1 MAKIRF
7 KSIFDRMLFLQC
19 VTVLSLLLI
28 LGLGIGYVSRMQS
41 LGMEKDILVEKGQ
54 QAARLLE
61 TEGSIEA
68 VKPLTEERKLLI
80 QVLYHNETLSAYE
93 DEKWAPLVEL
103 PAEKTRSMDV
113 MRRSSVVPEAT
124 QRYFMGAKFPVYTVF
139 VRLDEG
145 SREGVLLIHSDI
157 SRWNVAFRQI
167 ALWTLAI
174 CVMAAFVVLF
184 SSYFIAK
191 RIINPFVDMNHIV
204 QCYSKGDFS
213 QRIPVQGKDEAS
225 QLGKSFNEMAD
236 QLKNLEVTRQS
247 FVANVSHELRSPLT
261 SMKGFLEAM
270 MDGTIPP
277 EEHDHYIEIVLSETR
292 RMTAMVNDLLDLAR
306 IESGIITVNYEVFD
320 INELIRRTLITF
332 EARISEKQMELDV
345 RFAAEQT
352 FVYAD
357 SNQIS
362 QVLRNLIDNAIKYS
376 PEGRTLLVSTY
387 ALRKEVYVTIRDTGV
402 GIPAEDVPH
411 IFDRFY
417 KVDGYRTYLSGDAR
431 MFLAY
436 AGDSVDIEVVRD
448 GRHILLEDVQKQTY
462 TGMSGESYQGFGL
475 YVGAAQ
481 VPATFGTKLQYIW
494 YQAIGF
500 VQQVWFS
507 LAQLV
512 SGGAGMSD
520 LSGPVGIVSTMT
532 QVGTAA
538 EESGGVAAAIWNI
551 AYFAAL
557 LAVNLSVMNL
567 LPIPALDGGR
577 IAFLLVDAVCLLL
590 FKRKIPEKYQAAV
603 NMVFFVALMGFMLFI
618 TFQDVFRLFR

>member
-1 MAKIRF
+1 MATIRF

-41 LGMEKDILVEKGQ
+41 LSMEKDILVEKGQ
-54 QAARLLE
+54 EAVQLLE
-61 TEGSIEA
+61 TGGSFESLR
-68 VKPLTEERKLLI
+68 PLVEERKLLI
-80 QVLYHNETLSAYE
+80 QVLYPNETKSVYT
-93 DEKWAPLVEL
+93 DEKWAPLVKL
-103 PAEKTRSMDV
+103 PGEKTRSAEV
-113 MRRSSVVPEAT
+113 LRRSGTMPET
-124 QRYFMGAKFPVYTVF
+124 LERYFSGAKFPVYTAY
-139 VRLDEG
+139 VRIGEG
-145 SREGVLLIHSDI
+145 NREGVLLIHSDI
-157 SRWNVAFRQI
+157 SRWNAAFRQQ

-174 CVMAAFVVLF
+174 CIMAAFVVLF

-225 QLGKSFNEMAD
+225 QLGRSFNEMAD

-277 EEHDHYIEIVLSETR
+277 EEHEHYIEIVLSETR

-332 EARISEKQMELDV
+332 EARISEKNMELDV
-345 RFAAEQT
+345 RFANEQS

-376 PEGRTLLVSTY
+376 PQGRTLLVSTY
-387 ALRKEVYVTIRDTGV
+387 ALRKEVYVTIRDTGA

-417 KVDGYRTYLSGDAR
+417 KVEKAHTPS
-431 MFLAY
+431 
-436 AGDSVDIEVVRD
+436 
-448 GRHILLEDVQKQTY
+448 
-462 TGMSGESYQGFGL
+462 
-475 YVGAAQ
+475 
-481 VPATFGTKLQYIW
+481 P
-494 YQAIGF
+494 
-500 VQQVWFS
+500 
-507 LAQLV
+507 
-512 SGGAGMSD
+512 
-520 LSGPVGIVSTMT
+520 
-532 QVGTAA
+532 QVG
-538 EESGGVAAAIWNI
+538 SGLGLAIVKKIIEAHGQSITVKSARGKGTQFIFTLEKANT
-551 AYFAAL
+551 L
-557 LAVNLSVMNL
+557 KRVT
-567 LPIPALDGGR
+567 DGGR
-577 IAFLLVDAVCLLL
+577 
-590 FKRKIPEKYQAAV
+590 K
-603 NMVFFVALMGFMLFI
+603 NG
-618 TFQDVFRLFR
+618 T

>member
-28 LGLGIGYVSRMQS
+28 LGLGIGFVSRMQS
-41 LGMEKDILVEKGQ
+41 LSMEKSILAEKGQ
-54 QAARLLE
+54 QAARVLE
-61 TEGSIEA
+61 AGGDQEDLRS
-68 VKPLTEERKLLI
+68 LTEERKLLI
-80 QVLYHNETLSAYE
+80 QVLYPEETISAYS
-93 DEKWAPLVEL
+93 DEKWTPLAEL
-103 PAEKTRSMDV
+103 PREKTRAADAL
-113 MRRSSVVPEAT
+113 RRSGTVPEAME
-124 QRYFMGAKFPVYTVF
+124 RYFAGAKLPTYTVF
-139 VRLDEG
+139 VRLGEG
-145 SREGVLLIHSDI
+145 DKTSVLLIHSDI
-157 SRWNVAFRQI
+157 SRWNESFRQL

-174 CVMAAFVVLF
+174 CVVAAFVILF
-184 SSYFIAK
+184 SSYYTAK

-225 QLGKSFNEMAD
+225 QLGRSFNEMAD

-277 EEHDHYIEIVLSETR
+277 EEHDHYIDIVLSETR

-345 RFAAEQT
+345 RFANEQS

-376 PEGRTLLVSTY
+376 PERRTLLVSTY

-417 KVDGYRTYLSGDAR
+417 KVEKAHTPS
-431 MFLAY
+431 
-436 AGDSVDIEVVRD
+436 
-448 GRHILLEDVQKQTY
+448 
-462 TGMSGESYQGFGL
+462 
-475 YVGAAQ
+475 
-481 VPATFGTKLQYIW
+481 P
-494 YQAIGF
+494 
-500 VQQVWFS
+500 
-507 LAQLV
+507 
-512 SGGAGMSD
+512 
-520 LSGPVGIVSTMT
+520 
-532 QVGTAA
+532 QVG
-538 EESGGVAAAIWNI
+538 SGLGLAIVKKIIEAHGQSITVKSARGKGTQFTFTLEKANT
-551 AYFAAL
+551 L
-557 LAVNLSVMNL
+557 KRVT
-567 LPIPALDGGR
+567 DGGR
-577 IAFLLVDAVCLLL
+577 
-590 FKRKIPEKYQAAV
+590 K
-603 NMVFFVALMGFMLFI
+603 
-618 TFQDVFRLFR
+618 

>member
-28 LGLGIGYVSRMQS
+28 LGLGIGFVSRMQS
-41 LGMEKDILVEKGQ
+41 LSMEKSILAEKGQ
-54 QAARLLE
+54 QAARVLE
-61 TEGSIEA
+61 AGGDQEDLRS
-68 VKPLTEERKLLI
+68 LTEERKLLI
-80 QVLYHNETLSAYE
+80 QVLYPTETLSAYS
-93 DEKWAPLVEL
+93 DEKWTPLAEL
-103 PAEKTRSMDV
+103 PREKTRAADAL
-113 MRRSSVVPEAT
+113 RRSGTVPEAME
-124 QRYFMGAKFPVYTVF
+124 RYFAGAKLPTYSVF
-139 VRLDEG
+139 VRLGEG
-145 SREGVLLIHSDI
+145 DNTSVLLIHSDI
-157 SRWNVAFRQI
+157 SRWNESFRQL

-174 CVMAAFVVLF
+174 CVVAAFVVLF
-184 SSYFIAK
+184 SSYYTAK

-225 QLGKSFNEMAD
+225 QLGRSFNEMAD

-277 EEHDHYIEIVLSETR
+277 EEHDHYIDIVLSETR

-306 IESGIITVNYEVFD
+306 IESGIITINYEVFD

-332 EARISEKQMELDV
+332 EARISEKRMELDV
-345 RFAAEQT
+345 RFANEQS

-417 KVDGYRTYLSGDAR
+417 KVEKAHTPS
-431 MFLAY
+431 
-436 AGDSVDIEVVRD
+436 
-448 GRHILLEDVQKQTY
+448 
-462 TGMSGESYQGFGL
+462 
-475 YVGAAQ
+475 
-481 VPATFGTKLQYIW
+481 P
-494 YQAIGF
+494 
-500 VQQVWFS
+500 
-507 LAQLV
+507 
-512 SGGAGMSD
+512 
-520 LSGPVGIVSTMT
+520 
-532 QVGTAA
+532 QVG
-538 EESGGVAAAIWNI
+538 SGLGLAIVKKIIEAHGQSITVKSARGKGTQFTFTLEKANT
-551 AYFAAL
+551 L
-557 LAVNLSVMNL
+557 KRVT
-567 LPIPALDGGR
+567 DGGR
-577 IAFLLVDAVCLLL
+577 
-590 FKRKIPEKYQAAV
+590 K
-603 NMVFFVALMGFMLFI
+603 NG
-618 TFQDVFRLFR
+618 T

>member
-28 LGLGIGYVSRMQS
+28 LGLGIGFVSRMQS
-41 LGMEKDILVEKGQ
+41 LSMEKSILAEKGQ
-54 QAARLLE
+54 QAARVLE
-61 TEGSIEA
+61 AGGDQEDLRS
-68 VKPLTEERKLLI
+68 LTEERKLLI
-80 QVLYHNETLSAYE
+80 QVLYPEETISAYS
-93 DEKWAPLVEL
+93 DEKWTPLVEL
-103 PAEKTRSMDV
+103 PREKTRAADAL
-113 MRRSSVVPEAT
+113 RRSGTVPEAME
-124 QRYFMGAKFPVYTVF
+124 RYFTGAKLPTYTVF
-139 VRLDEG
+139 VRLGEG
-145 SREGVLLIHSDI
+145 DKTSVLLIHSDI
-157 SRWNVAFRQI
+157 SRWNESFRQLV
-167 ALWTLAI
+167 LWTLAI
-174 CVMAAFVVLF
+174 CVVAAFVILF
-184 SSYFIAK
+184 SSYYTAK

-225 QLGKSFNEMAD
+225 QLGRSFNEMAD

-277 EEHDHYIEIVLSETR
+277 EEHDHYIDIVLSETR

-345 RFAAEQT
+345 RFANEQS

-417 KVDGYRTYLSGDAR
+417 KVEKAHTPS
-431 MFLAY
+431 
-436 AGDSVDIEVVRD
+436 
-448 GRHILLEDVQKQTY
+448 
-462 TGMSGESYQGFGL
+462 
-475 YVGAAQ
+475 
-481 VPATFGTKLQYIW
+481 P
-494 YQAIGF
+494 
-500 VQQVWFS
+500 
-507 LAQLV
+507 
-512 SGGAGMSD
+512 
-520 LSGPVGIVSTMT
+520 
-532 QVGTAA
+532 QVG
-538 EESGGVAAAIWNI
+538 SGLGLAIVKKIIEAHGQSITVKSARGKGTQFTFTLEKANT
-551 AYFAAL
+551 L
-557 LAVNLSVMNL
+557 KRVT
-567 LPIPALDGGR
+567 DGGR
-577 IAFLLVDAVCLLL
+577 
-590 FKRKIPEKYQAAV
+590 K
-603 NMVFFVALMGFMLFI
+603 
-618 TFQDVFRLFR
+618 

>member
-28 LGLGIGYVSRMQS
+28 LGLGIGFVSRMQS
-41 LGMEKDILVEKGQ
+41 LSMEKSILAEKGQ
-54 QAARLLE
+54 QAARVLE
-61 TEGSIEA
+61 AGGDQEDLRS
-68 VKPLTEERKLLI
+68 LTEERKLLI
-80 QVLYHNETLSAYE
+80 QVLYPEETISAYS
-93 DEKWAPLVEL
+93 DEKWTPLAEL
-103 PAEKTRSMDV
+103 PREKTRAADAL
-113 MRRSSVVPEAT
+113 RRSGTVPEAME
-124 QRYFMGAKFPVYTVF
+124 RYFAGAKLPTYTVF
-139 VRLDEG
+139 VRLGEG
-145 SREGVLLIHSDI
+145 DKTSVLLIHSDI
-157 SRWNVAFRQI
+157 SRWNESFRQL

-174 CVMAAFVVLF
+174 CVVAAFVILF
-184 SSYFIAK
+184 SSYYTAK

-225 QLGKSFNEMAD
+225 QLGRSFNEMAD

-277 EEHDHYIEIVLSETR
+277 EEHDHYIDIVLSETR

-345 RFAAEQT
+345 RFANEQS

-417 KVDGYRTYLSGDAR
+417 KVEKAHTPS
-431 MFLAY
+431 
-436 AGDSVDIEVVRD
+436 
-448 GRHILLEDVQKQTY
+448 
-462 TGMSGESYQGFGL
+462 
-475 YVGAAQ
+475 
-481 VPATFGTKLQYIW
+481 P
-494 YQAIGF
+494 
-500 VQQVWFS
+500 
-507 LAQLV
+507 
-512 SGGAGMSD
+512 
-520 LSGPVGIVSTMT
+520 
-532 QVGTAA
+532 QVG
-538 EESGGVAAAIWNI
+538 SGLGLAIVKKIIEAHGQSITVKSARGKGTQFTFTLEKANT
-551 AYFAAL
+551 L
-557 LAVNLSVMNL
+557 KRVT
-567 LPIPALDGGR
+567 DGGR
-577 IAFLLVDAVCLLL
+577 
-590 FKRKIPEKYQAAV
+590 K
-603 NMVFFVALMGFMLFI
+603 
-618 TFQDVFRLFR
+618 

>member
-41 LGMEKDILVEKGQ
+41 LSMEKDILVEKGQ

-61 TEGSIEA
+61 ISGSSLELRS
-68 VKPLTEERKLLI
+68 LTEERGLLI
-80 QVLYHNETLSAYE
+80 QVLYSQETVSAYT
-93 DEKWAPLVEL
+93 DEKWAPLVGL
-103 PAEKTRSMDV
+103 AAEKTRAADV
-113 MRRSSVVPEAT
+113 LRRSSNLPEAME
-124 QRYFMGAKFPVYTVF
+124 RYFSGAIFPVYTVF
-139 VRLDEG
+139 VRVGEG

-157 SRWNVAFRQI
+157 TRWNVAFRQV

-174 CVMAAFVVLF
+174 CVVAAFVVLF

-213 QRIPVQGKDEAS
+213 QRIPVQGRDEAS

-277 EEHDHYIEIVLSETR
+277 EEHENYIGIVLSETR

-332 EARISEKQMELDV
+332 EARISEKRMELDV
-345 RFAAEQT
+345 RFSTEQAY
-352 FVYAD
+352 VYAD

-376 PEGRTLLVSTY
+376 PEGRTLVVSTY
-387 ALRKEVYVTIRDTGV
+387 ALRKEVYVTIRDTGM

-417 KVDGYRTYLSGDAR
+417 KVEKAHTPS
-431 MFLAY
+431 
-436 AGDSVDIEVVRD
+436 
-448 GRHILLEDVQKQTY
+448 
-462 TGMSGESYQGFGL
+462 
-475 YVGAAQ
+475 
-481 VPATFGTKLQYIW
+481 P
-494 YQAIGF
+494 
-500 VQQVWFS
+500 
-507 LAQLV
+507 
-512 SGGAGMSD
+512 
-520 LSGPVGIVSTMT
+520 
-532 QVGTAA
+532 QVG
-538 EESGGVAAAIWNI
+538 SGLGLAIVKKIIEAHGQSITVKSARGKGTQFTFTLEKANT
-551 AYFAAL
+551 L
-557 LAVNLSVMNL
+557 KRVT
-567 LPIPALDGGR
+567 DGGR
-577 IAFLLVDAVCLLL
+577 
-590 FKRKIPEKYQAAV
+590 K
-603 NMVFFVALMGFMLFI
+603 NG
-618 TFQDVFRLFR
+618 T

>member
-41 LGMEKDILVEKGQ
+41 LSMEKDMLVEKGQ
-54 QAARLLE
+54 LAASLLE
-61 TEGSIEA
+61 AGGTAETLR
-68 VKPLTEERKLLI
+68 PLVDERKLLI
-80 QVLYHNETLSAYE
+80 EAVYPDGAIFSYT
-93 DEKWAPLVEL
+93 DEKWAPLVAL
-103 PAEKTRSMDV
+103 PAEKTRMEDV
-113 MRRSSVVPEAT
+113 LRRSGDLPET
-124 QRYFMGAKFPVYTVF
+124 MERYFLESAFPVYTVF
-139 VRLDEG
+139 ARVGEG

-157 SRWNVAFRQI
+157 SPWNAAFRQI

-174 CVMAAFVVLF
+174 CVMAAFLVLF

-225 QLGKSFNEMAD
+225 QLGRSFNEMAD

-247 FVANVSHELRSPLT
+247 FVTNVSHELRSPLT

-277 EEHDHYIEIVLSETR
+277 EEHDHYIDIVLSETR

-306 IESGIITVNYEVFD
+306 IESGIITVDYEVFD
-320 INELIRRTLITF
+320 INELVRRTLITF
-332 EARISEKQMELDV
+332 EARISEKRMELDV
-345 RFAAEQT
+345 RFAQEQS

-417 KVDGYRTYLSGDAR
+417 KVEKAHTPS
-431 MFLAY
+431 
-436 AGDSVDIEVVRD
+436 
-448 GRHILLEDVQKQTY
+448 
-462 TGMSGESYQGFGL
+462 
-475 YVGAAQ
+475 
-481 VPATFGTKLQYIW
+481 P
-494 YQAIGF
+494 
-500 VQQVWFS
+500 
-507 LAQLV
+507 
-512 SGGAGMSD
+512 
-520 LSGPVGIVSTMT
+520 
-532 QVGTAA
+532 QVG
-538 EESGGVAAAIWNI
+538 SGLGLAIVKKIIEAHGQSITVKSARGKGTQFTFTLEKANT
-551 AYFAAL
+551 L
-557 LAVNLSVMNL
+557 KRVT
-567 LPIPALDGGR
+567 DGGR
-577 IAFLLVDAVCLLL
+577 
-590 FKRKIPEKYQAAV
+590 K
-603 NMVFFVALMGFMLFI
+603 NG
-618 TFQDVFRLFR
+618 T

>member
-41 LGMEKDILVEKGQ
+41 LSMEKDILVEKGQ

-61 TEGSIEA
+61 ISGSSLELRS
-68 VKPLTEERKLLI
+68 LTEERGLLI
-80 QVLYHNETLSAYE
+80 QVLYSQETVSAYT
-93 DEKWAPLVEL
+93 DEKWAPLVGL
-103 PAEKTRSMDV
+103 AAEKTRAADV
-113 MRRSSVVPEAT
+113 LRRSSNLPEAME
-124 QRYFMGAKFPVYTVF
+124 RYFSGAKFPVYTVF
-139 VRLDEG
+139 VRVGEG

-157 SRWNVAFRQI
+157 TRWNVAFRQV

-174 CVMAAFVVLF
+174 CVVAAFVVLF
-184 SSYFIAK
+184 SSYFTAK

-213 QRIPVQGKDEAS
+213 QRIPVQGRDEAS

-277 EEHDHYIEIVLSETR
+277 EEHENYIGIVLSETR

-332 EARISEKQMELDV
+332 EARISEKRMELDV
-345 RFAAEQT
+345 RFSTEQAY
-352 FVYAD
+352 VYAD

-376 PEGRTLLVSTY
+376 PEGRTLVVSTY
-387 ALRKEVYVTIRDTGV
+387 ALRKEVYVTIRDTGM

-417 KVDGYRTYLSGDAR
+417 KVEKAHTPS
-431 MFLAY
+431 
-436 AGDSVDIEVVRD
+436 
-448 GRHILLEDVQKQTY
+448 
-462 TGMSGESYQGFGL
+462 
-475 YVGAAQ
+475 
-481 VPATFGTKLQYIW
+481 P
-494 YQAIGF
+494 
-500 VQQVWFS
+500 
-507 LAQLV
+507 
-512 SGGAGMSD
+512 
-520 LSGPVGIVSTMT
+520 
-532 QVGTAA
+532 QVG
-538 EESGGVAAAIWNI
+538 SGLGLAIVKKIIEAHGQSITVKSARGKGTQFTFTLEKANT
-551 AYFAAL
+551 L
-557 LAVNLSVMNL
+557 KRV
-567 LPIPALDGGR
+567 PDGGR
-577 IAFLLVDAVCLLL
+577 
-590 FKRKIPEKYQAAV
+590 K
-603 NMVFFVALMGFMLFI
+603 NG
-618 TFQDVFRLFR
+618 T

>member
-28 LGLGIGYVSRMQS
+28 LGLGIGFVSRMQS
-41 LGMEKDILVEKGQ
+41 LSMEKNILAEKGQ
-54 QAARLLE
+54 QAARVLE
-61 TEGSIEA
+61 AGGDQEDLRS
-68 VKPLTEERKLLI
+68 LTEERKLLI
-80 QVLYHNETLSAYE
+80 QVLYPEETISAYS
-93 DEKWAPLVEL
+93 DEKWTPLAEL
-103 PAEKTRSMDV
+103 PREKTRAADAL
-113 MRRSSVVPEAT
+113 RRSGTVPEAME
-124 QRYFMGAKFPVYTVF
+124 RYFAGAKLPTYTVF
-139 VRLDEG
+139 VRLGEG
-145 SREGVLLIHSDI
+145 DKTSVLLIHSDI
-157 SRWNVAFRQI
+157 SRWNESFRQL

-174 CVMAAFVVLF
+174 CVVAAFVILF
-184 SSYFIAK
+184 SSYYTAK

-225 QLGKSFNEMAD
+225 QLGRSFNEMAD

-277 EEHDHYIEIVLSETR
+277 EEHDHYIDIVLSETR

-345 RFAAEQT
+345 RFANEQS

-417 KVDGYRTYLSGDAR
+417 KVEKAHTPS
-431 MFLAY
+431 
-436 AGDSVDIEVVRD
+436 
-448 GRHILLEDVQKQTY
+448 
-462 TGMSGESYQGFGL
+462 
-475 YVGAAQ
+475 
-481 VPATFGTKLQYIW
+481 P
-494 YQAIGF
+494 
-500 VQQVWFS
+500 
-507 LAQLV
+507 
-512 SGGAGMSD
+512 
-520 LSGPVGIVSTMT
+520 
-532 QVGTAA
+532 QVG
-538 EESGGVAAAIWNI
+538 SGLGLAIVKKIIEAHGQSITVKSARGKGTQFTFTLEKANT
-551 AYFAAL
+551 L
-557 LAVNLSVMNL
+557 KRVT
-567 LPIPALDGGR
+567 DGGR
-577 IAFLLVDAVCLLL
+577 
-590 FKRKIPEKYQAAV
+590 K
-603 NMVFFVALMGFMLFI
+603 
-618 TFQDVFRLFR
+618 

>member
-28 LGLGIGYVSRMQS
+28 LGLGIGFVSRMQS
-41 LGMEKDILVEKGQ
+41 LSMEKSILAEKGQ
-54 QAARLLE
+54 QAARVLE
-61 TEGSIEA
+61 AGGDQEDLRS
-68 VKPLTEERKLLI
+68 LTEERKLLI
-80 QVLYHNETLSAYE
+80 QVLYPEETISAYS
-93 DEKWAPLVEL
+93 DEKWTPLVEL
-103 PAEKTRSMDV
+103 PREKTRAADAL
-113 MRRSSVVPEAT
+113 RRSGTVPEAME
-124 QRYFMGAKFPVYTVF
+124 RYFAGAKLPTYTVF
-139 VRLDEG
+139 VRLGEG
-145 SREGVLLIHSDI
+145 DKTSVLLIHSDI
-157 SRWNVAFRQI
+157 SRWNDSFRQL

-174 CVMAAFVVLF
+174 CVVAAFVILF
-184 SSYFIAK
+184 SSYYTAK

-225 QLGKSFNEMAD
+225 QLGRSFNEMAD

-270 MDGTIPP
+270 MDGTSPP
-277 EEHDHYIEIVLSETR
+277 EEHDHYIDIVLSETR

-345 RFAAEQT
+345 RFANEQS

-417 KVDGYRTYLSGDAR
+417 KVEKAHTPS
-431 MFLAY
+431 
-436 AGDSVDIEVVRD
+436 
-448 GRHILLEDVQKQTY
+448 
-462 TGMSGESYQGFGL
+462 
-475 YVGAAQ
+475 
-481 VPATFGTKLQYIW
+481 P
-494 YQAIGF
+494 
-500 VQQVWFS
+500 
-507 LAQLV
+507 
-512 SGGAGMSD
+512 
-520 LSGPVGIVSTMT
+520 
-532 QVGTAA
+532 QVG
-538 EESGGVAAAIWNI
+538 SGLGLAIVKKIIEAHGQSITVKSARGKGTQFTFTLEKANT
-551 AYFAAL
+551 L
-557 LAVNLSVMNL
+557 KRVT
-567 LPIPALDGGR
+567 DGGR
-577 IAFLLVDAVCLLL
+577 
-590 FKRKIPEKYQAAV
+590 K
-603 NMVFFVALMGFMLFI
+603 
-618 TFQDVFRLFR
+618 

>member
-1 MAKIRF
+1 
-7 KSIFDRMLFLQC
+7 MLFLQC

-28 LGLGIGYVSRMQS
+28 LGLGIGYVARMQGLS
-41 LGMEKDILVEKGQ
+41 MEKEALIETAR
-54 QAARLLE
+54 QAASTLE
-61 TEGSIEA
+61 AGETPQSLQ
-68 VKPLTEERKLLI
+68 PLTEGKKILI
-80 QVLYHNETLSAYE
+80 QVLYPDGIVSVYT
-93 DEKWAPLVEL
+93 DEKWQPLVSM
-103 PAEKTRSMDV
+103 PADKTRASEAL
-113 MRRSSVVPEAT
+113 RRSGETPET
-124 QRYFMGAKFPVYTVF
+124 MERYFSKASLRVYTLF
-139 VRLDEG
+139 VRLGAEDKD
-145 SREGVLLIHSDI
+145 GVLLVHDDI
-157 SRWNVAFRQI
+157 SRLNEAFRQI

-174 CVMAAFVVLF
+174 CVVAAFVVLF

-225 QLGKSFNEMAD
+225 QLGRSFNEMAD

-277 EEHDHYIEIVLSETR
+277 EEHEHYIDIVLSETR

-332 EARISEKQMELDV
+332 EARISEKNMELDV
-345 RFAAEQT
+345 RFANEQS

-376 PEGRTLLVSTY
+376 PQGRTLLVSTY

-417 KVDGYRTYLSGDAR
+417 KVEKAHTPS
-431 MFLAY
+431 
-436 AGDSVDIEVVRD
+436 
-448 GRHILLEDVQKQTY
+448 
-462 TGMSGESYQGFGL
+462 
-475 YVGAAQ
+475 
-481 VPATFGTKLQYIW
+481 P
-494 YQAIGF
+494 
-500 VQQVWFS
+500 
-507 LAQLV
+507 
-512 SGGAGMSD
+512 
-520 LSGPVGIVSTMT
+520 
-532 QVGTAA
+532 QVG
-538 EESGGVAAAIWNI
+538 SGLGLAIVKKI
-551 AYFAAL
+551 IEAHGQSITVKSARGKGTQFTFTLEKAITL
-557 LAVNLSVMNL
+557 KRVT
-567 LPIPALDGGR
+567 DGGR
-577 IAFLLVDAVCLLL
+577 KNGSIETERTQAGQGRTGAHMDIVDPAVRGDRPL
-590 FKRKIPEKYQAAV
+590 FADRRRVQPRRACPCRHGPGEGAGCSHAEGDAAGPAHAGSYSRSHAGDRTDADEGAGVFAAAYGGSQHPGGLAQAGA
-603 NMVFFVALMGFMLFI
+603 
-618 TFQDVFRLFR
+618 

>member
-28 LGLGIGYVSRMQS
+28 LGLGIGFVSRMQS
-41 LGMEKDILVEKGQ
+41 LSMEKSILAEKGQ
-54 QAARLLE
+54 QAARVLE
-61 TEGSIEA
+61 AGGDQEDLRS
-68 VKPLTEERKLLI
+68 LTEERKLLI
-80 QVLYHNETLSAYE
+80 QVLYPTETLSAYS
-93 DEKWAPLVEL
+93 DEKWTPLAEL
-103 PAEKTRSMDV
+103 PREKTRAADAL
-113 MRRSSVVPEAT
+113 RRSGTVPEAME
-124 QRYFMGAKFPVYTVF
+124 RYFAGAKLPTYTVF
-139 VRLDEG
+139 VRLGEG
-145 SREGVLLIHSDI
+145 NDTSVLLIHSDI
-157 SRWNVAFRQI
+157 SRWNESFRQL

-174 CVMAAFVVLF
+174 CVVAAFVVLF
-184 SSYFIAK
+184 SSYYTAK

-225 QLGKSFNEMAD
+225 QLGRSFNEMAD

-277 EEHDHYIEIVLSETR
+277 EEHDHYIDIVLSETR

-306 IESGIITVNYEVFD
+306 IESGIITINYEVFD

-332 EARISEKQMELDV
+332 EARISEKRMELDV
-345 RFAAEQT
+345 RFANEQS

-417 KVDGYRTYLSGDAR
+417 KVEKAHTPS
-431 MFLAY
+431 
-436 AGDSVDIEVVRD
+436 
-448 GRHILLEDVQKQTY
+448 
-462 TGMSGESYQGFGL
+462 
-475 YVGAAQ
+475 
-481 VPATFGTKLQYIW
+481 P
-494 YQAIGF
+494 
-500 VQQVWFS
+500 
-507 LAQLV
+507 
-512 SGGAGMSD
+512 
-520 LSGPVGIVSTMT
+520 
-532 QVGTAA
+532 QVG
-538 EESGGVAAAIWNI
+538 SGLGLAIVKKIIEAHGQSITVKSARGKGTQFTFTLEKANT
-551 AYFAAL
+551 L
-557 LAVNLSVMNL
+557 KRVT
-567 LPIPALDGGR
+567 DGGR
-577 IAFLLVDAVCLLL
+577 
-590 FKRKIPEKYQAAV
+590 K
-603 NMVFFVALMGFMLFI
+603 NG
-618 TFQDVFRLFR
+618 T

>member
-7 KSIFDRMLFLQC
+7 KSIFGRMLFLQC
-19 VTVLSLLLI
+19 VTVLSLLLL
-28 LGLGIGYVSRMQS
+28 LGVGIGYVSRMQGLS
-41 LGMEKDILVEKGQ
+41 LEKDELTRKGQ
-54 QAARLLE
+54 QVAERLAAGEPLE
-61 TEGSIEA
+61 SLS
-68 VKPLTEERKLLI
+68 PLTQEQGLLI
-80 QVLYHNETLSAYE
+80 QGLFPRETLSAYT
-93 DEKWAPLVEL
+93 DEKWAPLAAL
-103 PAEKTRSMDV
+103 PSEKTRAEDV
-113 MRRSSVVPEAT
+113 LRRSGSTPEAMEG
-124 QRYFMGAKFPVYTVF
+124 YFSGAKFPVYTVYAR
-139 VRLDEG
+139 VEEDGR
-145 SREGVLLIHSDI
+145 SGVLLIHSDI
-157 SRWNVAFRQI
+157 SRWNEAFRQL

-174 CVMAAFVVLF
+174 CVTAAFVVLF

-225 QLGKSFNEMAD
+225 QLGRSFNEMAD

-277 EEHDHYIEIVLSETR
+277 EEHEHYIEIVLSETR

-320 INELIRRTLITF
+320 INELIRRTLITY
-332 EARISEKQMELDV
+332 EARISEKRMELDV
-345 RFAAEQT
+345 RFATEQN

-417 KVDGYRTYLSGDAR
+417 KVEKAHTPS
-431 MFLAY
+431 
-436 AGDSVDIEVVRD
+436 
-448 GRHILLEDVQKQTY
+448 
-462 TGMSGESYQGFGL
+462 
-475 YVGAAQ
+475 
-481 VPATFGTKLQYIW
+481 P
-494 YQAIGF
+494 
-500 VQQVWFS
+500 
-507 LAQLV
+507 
-512 SGGAGMSD
+512 
-520 LSGPVGIVSTMT
+520 
-532 QVGTAA
+532 QVG
-538 EESGGVAAAIWNI
+538 SGLGLAIVKKIIEAHGQSITVKSARGKGTQFTFTLEKANT
-551 AYFAAL
+551 L
-557 LAVNLSVMNL
+557 KRVT
-567 LPIPALDGGR
+567 DGGR
-577 IAFLLVDAVCLLL
+577 
-590 FKRKIPEKYQAAV
+590 K
-603 NMVFFVALMGFMLFI
+603 NG
-618 TFQDVFRLFR
+618 T

>member
-28 LGLGIGYVSRMQS
+28 LGLGIGFVSRMQS
-41 LGMEKDILVEKGQ
+41 LSMEKNILAEKGQ
-54 QAARLLE
+54 QAARVLE
-61 TEGSIEA
+61 AGGDQEDLRS
-68 VKPLTEERKLLI
+68 LTEERKLLI
-80 QVLYHNETLSAYE
+80 QVLYPEETISAYS
-93 DEKWAPLVEL
+93 DEKWTPLAEL
-103 PAEKTRSMDV
+103 PREKTRAADAL
-113 MRRSSVVPEAT
+113 RRSGTVPEAME
-124 QRYFMGAKFPVYTVF
+124 RYFAGAKLPTYTVF
-139 VRLDEG
+139 VRLGEG
-145 SREGVLLIHSDI
+145 EKTSVLLIHSDI
-157 SRWNVAFRQI
+157 SRWNESFRQL

-174 CVMAAFVVLF
+174 CVVAAFVILF
-184 SSYFIAK
+184 SSYYTAK

-225 QLGKSFNEMAD
+225 QLGRSFNEMAD

-277 EEHDHYIEIVLSETR
+277 EEHDHYIDIVLSETR

-345 RFAAEQT
+345 RFANEQS

-417 KVDGYRTYLSGDAR
+417 KVEKAHTPS
-431 MFLAY
+431 
-436 AGDSVDIEVVRD
+436 
-448 GRHILLEDVQKQTY
+448 
-462 TGMSGESYQGFGL
+462 
-475 YVGAAQ
+475 
-481 VPATFGTKLQYIW
+481 P
-494 YQAIGF
+494 
-500 VQQVWFS
+500 
-507 LAQLV
+507 
-512 SGGAGMSD
+512 
-520 LSGPVGIVSTMT
+520 
-532 QVGTAA
+532 QVG
-538 EESGGVAAAIWNI
+538 SGLGLAIVKKIIEAHGQSITVKSARGKGTQFTFTLEKANT
-551 AYFAAL
+551 L
-557 LAVNLSVMNL
+557 KRVT
-567 LPIPALDGGR
+567 DGGR
-577 IAFLLVDAVCLLL
+577 
-590 FKRKIPEKYQAAV
+590 K
-603 NMVFFVALMGFMLFI
+603 
-618 TFQDVFRLFR
+618 

>member
-28 LGLGIGYVSRMQS
+28 LGLGIGFVSRMQS
-41 LGMEKDILVEKGQ
+41 LSMEKSILAEKGQ
-54 QAARLLE
+54 QAVRVLE
-61 TEGSIEA
+61 AGGDQEDLRS
-68 VKPLTEERKLLI
+68 LTEERKLLI
-80 QVLYHNETLSAYE
+80 QVLYPEETISAYS
-93 DEKWAPLVEL
+93 DEKWTPLVEL
-103 PAEKTRSMDV
+103 PREKTRAADAL
-113 MRRSSVVPEAT
+113 RRSGTVPEAME
-124 QRYFMGAKFPVYTVF
+124 RYFAGAKLPTYTVF
-139 VRLDEG
+139 VRLGEG
-145 SREGVLLIHSDI
+145 DKTSVLLIHSDI
-157 SRWNVAFRQI
+157 SRWNDSFRQL

-174 CVMAAFVVLF
+174 CVVAAFVILF
-184 SSYFIAK
+184 SSYYTAK

-225 QLGKSFNEMAD
+225 QLGRSFNEMAD

-277 EEHDHYIEIVLSETR
+277 EEHDHYIDIVLSETR

-345 RFAAEQT
+345 RFANEQS

-417 KVDGYRTYLSGDAR
+417 KVEKAHTPS
-431 MFLAY
+431 
-436 AGDSVDIEVVRD
+436 
-448 GRHILLEDVQKQTY
+448 
-462 TGMSGESYQGFGL
+462 
-475 YVGAAQ
+475 
-481 VPATFGTKLQYIW
+481 P
-494 YQAIGF
+494 
-500 VQQVWFS
+500 
-507 LAQLV
+507 
-512 SGGAGMSD
+512 
-520 LSGPVGIVSTMT
+520 
-532 QVGTAA
+532 QVG
-538 EESGGVAAAIWNI
+538 SGLGLAIVKKIIEAHGQSITVKSARGKGTQFTFTLEKANT
-551 AYFAAL
+551 L
-557 LAVNLSVMNL
+557 KRVT
-567 LPIPALDGGR
+567 DGGR
-577 IAFLLVDAVCLLL
+577 
-590 FKRKIPEKYQAAV
+590 K
-603 NMVFFVALMGFMLFI
+603 
-618 TFQDVFRLFR
+618 

>member
-28 LGLGIGYVSRMQS
+28 LGLGLGYVSRMQS
-41 LGMEKDILVEKGQ
+41 LSMEEDVLVEKGQ
-54 QAARLLE
+54 QAARILE
-61 TEGSIEA
+61 AGGSVESLR
-68 VKPLTEERKLLI
+68 PLTEERHLLI
-80 QVLYHNETLSAYE
+80 QVAYPEATLSAYT
-93 DEKWAPLVEL
+93 DEKWAPLVAL
-103 PAEKTRSMDV
+103 PLEKTRGAEAL
-113 MRRSSVVPEAT
+113 RRSGPVPET
-124 QRYFMGAKFPVYTVF
+124 MERYFMGAKFPTYTLY
-139 VRLDEG
+139 VRMAEG
-145 SREGVLLIHSDI
+145 SREGVLLVHSDI
-157 SRWNVAFRQI
+157 TRWNVAFRQL

-174 CVMAAFVVLF
+174 CVIAAFVVLF

-225 QLGKSFNEMAD
+225 QLGRSFNDMAD

-247 FVANVSHELRSPLT
+247 FVTNVSHELRSPLT

-277 EEHDHYIEIVLSETR
+277 EEHEHYIGIVLSETR
-292 RMTAMVNDLLDLAR
+292 RMTSMVNDLLDLAR

-320 INELIRRTLITF
+320 INELVRRTLITF

-345 RFAAEQT
+345 RFANEQS

-417 KVDGYRTYLSGDAR
+417 KVEKAHTPS
-431 MFLAY
+431 
-436 AGDSVDIEVVRD
+436 
-448 GRHILLEDVQKQTY
+448 
-462 TGMSGESYQGFGL
+462 
-475 YVGAAQ
+475 
-481 VPATFGTKLQYIW
+481 P
-494 YQAIGF
+494 
-500 VQQVWFS
+500 
-507 LAQLV
+507 
-512 SGGAGMSD
+512 
-520 LSGPVGIVSTMT
+520 
-532 QVGTAA
+532 QVG
-538 EESGGVAAAIWNI
+538 SGLGLAIVKKIIEAHGQSITVKSARGKGTQFTFTLEKANT
-551 AYFAAL
+551 L
-557 LAVNLSVMNL
+557 KRVT
-567 LPIPALDGGR
+567 DGGR
-577 IAFLLVDAVCLLL
+577 
-590 FKRKIPEKYQAAV
+590 KNGTQ
-603 NMVFFVALMGFMLFI
+603 
-618 TFQDVFRLFR
+618 

>member
-19 VTVLSLLLI
+19 VTVLYMLLI
-28 LGLGIGYVSRMQS
+28 LGLGIGFVSRMQS
-41 LGMEKDILVEKGQ
+41 LSMEKSILAEKGQ
-54 QAARLLE
+54 QAARVLE
-61 TEGSIEA
+61 AGGDQEDLRS
-68 VKPLTEERKLLI
+68 LTEERKLLI
-80 QVLYHNETLSAYE
+80 QVLYPEETISAYS
-93 DEKWAPLVEL
+93 DEKWTPLAEL
-103 PAEKTRSMDV
+103 PREKTRAADAL
-113 MRRSSVVPEAT
+113 RRSGTVPEAME
-124 QRYFMGAKFPVYTVF
+124 RYFAGAKLPTYTVF
-139 VRLDEG
+139 VRLGEG
-145 SREGVLLIHSDI
+145 DKTSVLLIHSDI
-157 SRWNVAFRQI
+157 SRWNESFRQL

-174 CVMAAFVVLF
+174 CVVAAFVILF
-184 SSYFIAK
+184 SSYYTAK

-225 QLGKSFNEMAD
+225 QLGRSFNEMAD

-277 EEHDHYIEIVLSETR
+277 EEHDHYIDIVLSETR

-345 RFAAEQT
+345 RFANEQS

-417 KVDGYRTYLSGDAR
+417 KVEKAHTPS
-431 MFLAY
+431 
-436 AGDSVDIEVVRD
+436 
-448 GRHILLEDVQKQTY
+448 
-462 TGMSGESYQGFGL
+462 
-475 YVGAAQ
+475 
-481 VPATFGTKLQYIW
+481 P
-494 YQAIGF
+494 
-500 VQQVWFS
+500 
-507 LAQLV
+507 
-512 SGGAGMSD
+512 
-520 LSGPVGIVSTMT
+520 
-532 QVGTAA
+532 QVG
-538 EESGGVAAAIWNI
+538 SGLGLAIVKKIIEAHGQSITVKSARGKGTQFTFTLEKANT
-551 AYFAAL
+551 L
-557 LAVNLSVMNL
+557 KRVT
-567 LPIPALDGGR
+567 DGGR
-577 IAFLLVDAVCLLL
+577 
-590 FKRKIPEKYQAAV
+590 K
-603 NMVFFVALMGFMLFI
+603 
-618 TFQDVFRLFR
+618 

>member
-28 LGLGIGYVSRMQS
+28 LGLGIGFVSRMQS
-41 LGMEKDILVEKGQ
+41 LSMEKSILAEKGQ
-54 QAARLLE
+54 QAARVLE
-61 TEGSIEA
+61 AGGDQEDLRS
-68 VKPLTEERKLLI
+68 LTEERKLLI
-80 QVLYHNETLSAYE
+80 QVLYPEETISAYS
-93 DEKWAPLVEL
+93 DEKWTPLAEL
-103 PAEKTRSMDV
+103 PREKTRAADAL
-113 MRRSSVVPEAT
+113 RRSGTVPEAME
-124 QRYFMGAKFPVYTVF
+124 RYFAGAKLPTYTVF
-139 VRLDEG
+139 VRLGEG
-145 SREGVLLIHSDI
+145 DKTSVLLIHSDI
-157 SRWNVAFRQI
+157 SRWNESFRQL

-174 CVMAAFVVLF
+174 CVVAAFVVLF
-184 SSYFIAK
+184 SSYYTAK

-225 QLGKSFNEMAD
+225 QLGRSFNEMAD

-277 EEHDHYIEIVLSETR
+277 EEHDHYIDIVLSETR

-306 IESGIITVNYEVFD
+306 IESGIITINYEVFD

-332 EARISEKQMELDV
+332 EARISEKRMELDV
-345 RFAAEQT
+345 RFANEQS

-417 KVDGYRTYLSGDAR
+417 KVEKAHTPS
-431 MFLAY
+431 
-436 AGDSVDIEVVRD
+436 
-448 GRHILLEDVQKQTY
+448 
-462 TGMSGESYQGFGL
+462 
-475 YVGAAQ
+475 
-481 VPATFGTKLQYIW
+481 P
-494 YQAIGF
+494 
-500 VQQVWFS
+500 
-507 LAQLV
+507 
-512 SGGAGMSD
+512 
-520 LSGPVGIVSTMT
+520 
-532 QVGTAA
+532 QVG
-538 EESGGVAAAIWNI
+538 SGLGLAIVKKIIEAHGQSITVKSARGKGTQFTFTLEKANT
-551 AYFAAL
+551 L
-557 LAVNLSVMNL
+557 KRVT
-567 LPIPALDGGR
+567 DGGR
-577 IAFLLVDAVCLLL
+577 
-590 FKRKIPEKYQAAV
+590 K
-603 NMVFFVALMGFMLFI
+603 NG
-618 TFQDVFRLFR
+618 T

>member
-28 LGLGIGYVSRMQS
+28 LGLGIGFVSRMQS
-41 LGMEKDILVEKGQ
+41 LSMEKNILAEKGQ
-54 QAARLLE
+54 QAARVLE
-61 TEGSIEA
+61 AGGDQEDLRS
-68 VKPLTEERKLLI
+68 LTEERKLLI
-80 QVLYHNETLSAYE
+80 QVLYPEETISAYS
-93 DEKWAPLVEL
+93 DEKWTPLAEL
-103 PAEKTRSMDV
+103 PREKTRAADAL
-113 MRRSSVVPEAT
+113 RRSGTVPEAME
-124 QRYFMGAKFPVYTVF
+124 RYFAGAKLPTYTVF
-139 VRLDEG
+139 VRLGEG
-145 SREGVLLIHSDI
+145 DKTSVLLIHSDI
-157 SRWNVAFRQI
+157 SRWNESFRQL

-174 CVMAAFVVLF
+174 CVVAAFVILF
-184 SSYFIAK
+184 SSYYTAK

-225 QLGKSFNEMAD
+225 QLGRSFNEMAD

-277 EEHDHYIEIVLSETR
+277 EEHDHYIDIVLSETR

-345 RFAAEQT
+345 RFANEQS

-376 PEGRTLLVSTY
+376 PEGRTILVSSY

-417 KVDGYRTYLSGDAR
+417 KVEKAHTPS
-431 MFLAY
+431 
-436 AGDSVDIEVVRD
+436 
-448 GRHILLEDVQKQTY
+448 
-462 TGMSGESYQGFGL
+462 
-475 YVGAAQ
+475 
-481 VPATFGTKLQYIW
+481 P
-494 YQAIGF
+494 
-500 VQQVWFS
+500 
-507 LAQLV
+507 
-512 SGGAGMSD
+512 
-520 LSGPVGIVSTMT
+520 
-532 QVGTAA
+532 QVG
-538 EESGGVAAAIWNI
+538 SGLGLAIVKKIIEAHGQSITVKSARGKGTQFTFTLEKANT
-551 AYFAAL
+551 L
-557 LAVNLSVMNL
+557 KRVT
-567 LPIPALDGGR
+567 DGGR
-577 IAFLLVDAVCLLL
+577 
-590 FKRKIPEKYQAAV
+590 K
-603 NMVFFVALMGFMLFI
+603 
-618 TFQDVFRLFR
+618 

>member
-1 MAKIRF
+1 MATIRF

-41 LGMEKDILVEKGQ
+41 LSMEKDILVEKGQ
-54 QAARLLE
+54 EAVQLLE
-61 TEGSIEA
+61 TGGSFESLR
-68 VKPLTEERKLLI
+68 PLVEERKLLI
-80 QVLYHNETLSAYE
+80 QVLYPNETKSVYT
-93 DEKWAPLVEL
+93 DEKWAPLVKL
-103 PAEKTRSMDV
+103 PGEKTRSAEV
-113 MRRSSVVPEAT
+113 LRRSGTMPET
-124 QRYFMGAKFPVYTVF
+124 LERYFSGAKFPVYTAY
-139 VRLDEG
+139 VRIGEG
-145 SREGVLLIHSDI
+145 NREGVLLIHSDI
-157 SRWNVAFRQI
+157 SRWNAAFRQQ

-174 CVMAAFVVLF
+174 CIMAAFVVLF

-225 QLGKSFNEMAD
+225 QLGRSFNEMAD

-277 EEHDHYIEIVLSETR
+277 EEHEHYIGIVLSETR

-332 EARISEKQMELDV
+332 ETRISEKQMELDV
-345 RFAAEQT
+345 RFAMEQS

-376 PEGRTLLVSTY
+376 PEGRSLLVSTY
-387 ALRKEVYVTIRDTGV
+387 ALRKEVYVTIRDTGA

-417 KVDGYRTYLSGDAR
+417 KVEKAHTPS
-431 MFLAY
+431 
-436 AGDSVDIEVVRD
+436 
-448 GRHILLEDVQKQTY
+448 
-462 TGMSGESYQGFGL
+462 
-475 YVGAAQ
+475 
-481 VPATFGTKLQYIW
+481 P
-494 YQAIGF
+494 
-500 VQQVWFS
+500 
-507 LAQLV
+507 
-512 SGGAGMSD
+512 
-520 LSGPVGIVSTMT
+520 
-532 QVGTAA
+532 QVG
-538 EESGGVAAAIWNI
+538 SGLGLAIVKKIIEAHGQSITVKSARGKGTQFTFTLEKANT
-551 AYFAAL
+551 L
-557 LAVNLSVMNL
+557 KRVT
-567 LPIPALDGGR
+567 DGGR
-577 IAFLLVDAVCLLL
+577 
-590 FKRKIPEKYQAAV
+590 KS
-603 NMVFFVALMGFMLFI
+603 G
-618 TFQDVFRLFR
+618 T

>member
-28 LGLGIGYVSRMQS
+28 LGLGIGFVSRMQS
-41 LGMEKDILVEKGQ
+41 LSMEKSILAEKGQ
-54 QAARLLE
+54 QAARVLE
-61 TEGSIEA
+61 AGGDQEDLRS
-68 VKPLTEERKLLI
+68 LTEERKLLI
-80 QVLYHNETLSAYE
+80 QVLYPEETISAYS
-93 DEKWAPLVEL
+93 DEKWTPLVEL
-103 PAEKTRSMDV
+103 PREKTRAADAL
-113 MRRSSVVPEAT
+113 RRSGTVPEAME
-124 QRYFMGAKFPVYTVF
+124 RYFAGAKLPTYTVF
-139 VRLDEG
+139 VRLGDG
-145 SREGVLLIHSDI
+145 DKTSVLLIHSDI
-157 SRWNVAFRQI
+157 SRWNESFRQL

-174 CVMAAFVVLF
+174 CVVAAFVVLF
-184 SSYFIAK
+184 SSYYTAK

-225 QLGKSFNEMAD
+225 QLGRSFNEMAD

-277 EEHDHYIEIVLSETR
+277 EEHDHYIDIVLSETR

-320 INELIRRTLITF
+320 INELVRRTLITF

-345 RFAAEQT
+345 RFANEQS

-417 KVDGYRTYLSGDAR
+417 KVEKAHTPS
-431 MFLAY
+431 
-436 AGDSVDIEVVRD
+436 
-448 GRHILLEDVQKQTY
+448 
-462 TGMSGESYQGFGL
+462 
-475 YVGAAQ
+475 
-481 VPATFGTKLQYIW
+481 P
-494 YQAIGF
+494 
-500 VQQVWFS
+500 
-507 LAQLV
+507 
-512 SGGAGMSD
+512 
-520 LSGPVGIVSTMT
+520 
-532 QVGTAA
+532 QVG
-538 EESGGVAAAIWNI
+538 SGLGLAIVKKIIEAHGQSITVKSARGKGTQFTFTLEKANT
-551 AYFAAL
+551 L
-557 LAVNLSVMNL
+557 KRVT
-567 LPIPALDGGR
+567 DGGR
-577 IAFLLVDAVCLLL
+577 
-590 FKRKIPEKYQAAV
+590 K
-603 NMVFFVALMGFMLFI
+603 
-618 TFQDVFRLFR
+618 

>member
-19 VTVLSLLLI
+19 VTVLSLLLV
-28 LGLGIGYVSRMQS
+28 LGLGIGFVSRMQN
-41 LGMEKDILVEKGQ
+41 LNMEKDMLVETGQ
-54 QAARLLE
+54 QAMAVLE
-61 TEGSIEA
+61 ADGDEEA
-68 VKPLTEERKLLI
+68 LRPLTEERKLLI
-80 QVLYHNETLSAYE
+80 QVLYPESSLSAYV
-93 DEKWAPLVEL
+93 DEKWAPLVDL
-103 PAEKTRSMDV
+103 PPERTRADDAL
-113 MRRSSVVPEAT
+113 RRSGPMPET
-124 QRYFMGAKFPVYTVF
+124 MERYFAGATFPAYTVF
-139 VRLDEG
+139 VRLGEG
-145 SREGVLLIHSDI
+145 ENAAVLLIHSDI
-157 SRWNVAFRQI
+157 SRWNEAFRQLV
-167 ALWTLAI
+167 LWTLAI
-174 CVMAAFVVLF
+174 CVVAAFVVLF

-225 QLGKSFNEMAD
+225 QLGRSFNEMAD

-270 MDGTIPP
+270 MDGTIPT
-277 EEHDHYIEIVLSETR
+277 EEHDHYIDIVLSETR

-320 INELIRRTLITF
+320 INELVRRTLITF

-345 RFAAEQT
+345 RFANEQT

-417 KVDGYRTYLSGDAR
+417 KVEKAHTPS
-431 MFLAY
+431 
-436 AGDSVDIEVVRD
+436 
-448 GRHILLEDVQKQTY
+448 
-462 TGMSGESYQGFGL
+462 
-475 YVGAAQ
+475 
-481 VPATFGTKLQYIW
+481 P
-494 YQAIGF
+494 
-500 VQQVWFS
+500 
-507 LAQLV
+507 
-512 SGGAGMSD
+512 
-520 LSGPVGIVSTMT
+520 
-532 QVGTAA
+532 QVG
-538 EESGGVAAAIWNI
+538 SGLGLAIVKKIIEAHGQSITVKSARGKGTQFTFTLEKANT
-551 AYFAAL
+551 L
-557 LAVNLSVMNL
+557 KRVT
-567 LPIPALDGGR
+567 DGGR
-577 IAFLLVDAVCLLL
+577 
-590 FKRKIPEKYQAAV
+590 K
-603 NMVFFVALMGFMLFI
+603 NG
-618 TFQDVFRLFR
+618 T

>member
-28 LGLGIGYVSRMQS
+28 LGLGIGFVSRMQS
-41 LGMEKDILVEKGQ
+41 LSMEKDILVEKGQ
-54 QAARLLE
+54 QAVRLLE
-61 TEGSIEA
+61 AGGSDQEM
-68 VKPLTEERKLLI
+68 KTLTGERRLLI
-80 QVLYHNETLSAYE
+80 QVLYPEEMLSAYT
-93 DEKWAPLVEL
+93 DEKWTPLAEL
-103 PAEKTRSMDV
+103 PGEKTRAADV
-113 MRRSSVVPEAT
+113 LRRSGELPET
-124 QRYFMGAKFPVYTVF
+124 IEHYFFGAKFPVYTVY
-139 VRLDEG
+139 VRIGGG

-174 CVMAAFVVLF
+174 CVIAAFVVLF

-191 RIINPFVDMNHIV
+191 RIINPFVEMNHIV

-277 EEHDHYIEIVLSETR
+277 EEHEHYIGIVLSETR

-306 IESGIITVNYEVFD
+306 IESGIITINYEVFD

-332 EARISEKQMELDV
+332 EARISEKRMELDV
-345 RFAAEQT
+345 RFATEQI

-376 PEGRTLLVSTY
+376 PEDRTLLVSTY
-387 ALRKEVYVTIRDTGV
+387 SLRKEVYVTIRDTGV

-417 KVDGYRTYLSGDAR
+417 KVEKAHTPS
-431 MFLAY
+431 
-436 AGDSVDIEVVRD
+436 
-448 GRHILLEDVQKQTY
+448 
-462 TGMSGESYQGFGL
+462 
-475 YVGAAQ
+475 
-481 VPATFGTKLQYIW
+481 P
-494 YQAIGF
+494 
-500 VQQVWFS
+500 
-507 LAQLV
+507 
-512 SGGAGMSD
+512 
-520 LSGPVGIVSTMT
+520 
-532 QVGTAA
+532 QVG
-538 EESGGVAAAIWNI
+538 SGLGLAIVKKIIEAHGQSITVKSARGKGTQFTFTLEKANT
-551 AYFAAL
+551 L
-557 LAVNLSVMNL
+557 KRVT
-567 LPIPALDGGR
+567 DGGR
-577 IAFLLVDAVCLLL
+577 KNGV
-590 FKRKIPEKYQAAV
+590 
-603 NMVFFVALMGFMLFI
+603 
-618 TFQDVFRLFR
+618 